1 MHAIRIVIP
10 LPPTPWKRTG
20 YNRRTRCF
28 YDTQAEIKNAYR
40 WHIKSK
46 AAGIFWTEPLEL
58 SAIFIFGMPESWSQE
73 KKEKALSQEIY
84 VTRRPDTDNLLKF
97 IKDCLTKVLIEDDK
111 QIVKISEVKKIY
123 GAKPS
128 TILYIKTMD
137 QNNLTPIH

>member
-1 MHAIRIVIP
+1 
-10 LPPTPWKRTG
+10 
-20 YNRRTRCF
+20 
-28 YDTQAEIKNAYR
+28 
-40 WHIKSK
+40 
-46 AAGIFWTEPLEL
+46 
-58 SAIFIFGMPESWSQE
+58 MPESWSQE